1 MVVMEEPLH
10 SCNRISVP
18 YTVENLV
25 SNFGA
30 TIKMNT
36 GNICNIDS
44 DLGKNVLPML
54 RSVAV
59 SSNIASSVEEE
70 VRHFIHVDSS
80 KSNKFP
86 AVSTTD
92 KTCLEEIKPDPSTEY
107 NLPNVHGASSS
118 VSYIF
123 PSEEDNIVSAVVLSK
138 WDDIMGPQTVHVW
151 LKDDAYVR
159 SLDTKSTLG
168 HHTIR
173 DMCLAKSVKYVT
185 VHTVNCTGLNSV
197 LSANHGSASVDLG
210 QRSSGLFIV
219 PELDLIAQSLV
230 FQLQDHQLSVPYS
243 LALTVS
249 YQHYNYFLHLRQLC
263 QHWLQ
268 RMAAR
273 LHVILMKCLSSN
285 SKFEV
290 SHQVNGWMMD
300 VCCMMLSLK
309 SNGLATAT
317 HIQSYHVL
325 NNPVLERV
333 VTSHLQTFGCTVVM
347 GTSSEDINSLILFLA
362 LFLDTDELHCSR
374 FVLPP
379 ENCSFHAGLFLQGLL
394 LNEFGC
400 RELCSIELASNPYP
414 VTAVDLTRGVQAAAV
429 KQTPL
434 RHHRWQMAWWEYH
447 LLCEEG
453 KSEGPRHPLHES
465 MLHPVKEGASLVCS
479 LLEDLRR
486 LPSGLWLTYVQLF
499 KQKLHSLAFSL
510 LSLVCWIRNGP
521 DKPGH
526 CRYLAQALSLEEADL
541 LIVLAVA
548 EKLQPGVY
556 AFVMGDNSVPR

>member
-1 MVVMEEPLH
+1 MVVMEEPFH
-10 SCNRISVP
+10 SSNRISVP

-25 SNFGA
+25 SNFGPA
-30 TIKMNT
+30 IKMDS
-36 GNICNIDS
+36 GDICNIDS
-44 DLGKNVLPML
+44 NSGKNVLPVL

-59 SSNIASSVEEE
+59 SSNIASSAQEE
-70 VRHFIHVDSS
+70 VCHFFHVDTS

-86 AVSTTD
+86 AVSTADRTY
-92 KTCLEEIKPDPSTEY
+92 LQEIKQDPPAEY
-107 NLPNVHGASSS
+107 SLPNDHGANSS
-118 VSYIF
+118 VSYIL

-151 LKDDAYVR
+151 LKDDADVR
-159 SLDTKSTLG
+159 SLDSKSTLG
-168 HHTIR
+168 QHTIR
-173 DMCLAKSVKYVT
+173 NMCLAKSVKYVT

-197 LSANHGSASVDLG
+197 LSANYGSASGDLG

-219 PELDLIAQSLV
+219 PELDLIAQSVV
-230 FQLQDHQLSVPYS
+230 FQLQDHKLSVPYS

-249 YQHYNYFLHLRQLC
+249 YQHYSYFLHLRQLC

-273 LHVILMKCLSSN
+273 LSAILMKCLSSN

-290 SHQVNGWMMD
+290 SDQINGWMMD
-300 VCCMMLSLK
+300 VCSMMQSLK
-309 SNGLATAT
+309 SHGLATAT

-325 NNPVLERV
+325 SNPVLERV
-333 VTSHLQTFGCTVVM
+333 ITSHLQTFGCTVVM
-347 GTSSEDINSLILFLA
+347 GTSSEDINS
-362 LFLDTDELHCSR
+362 
-374 FVLPP
+374 
-379 ENCSFHAGLFLQGLL
+379 GLL

-414 VTAVDLTRGVQAAAV
+414 VTAVDLTRGAQAAAV

-434 RHHRWQMAWWEYH
+434 RHHRWQVTWWEYH
-447 LLCEEG
+447 LLSEEG
-453 KSEGPRHPLHES
+453 KAEGPRHPVHES

-479 LLEDLRR
+479 LLKDLRH
-486 LPSGLWLTYVQLF
+486 LPPGLWLTYIQLF
-499 KQKLHSLAFSL
+499 KQKLHSLAFNL
-510 LSLVCWIRNGP
+510 LSLVCWIRNGS

-526 CRYLAQALSLEEADL
+526 CRYLAQALGLEEGDL

-556 AFVMGDNSVPR
+556 AFVMDDNSVPR